1 MTDASPHS
9 RAPTPAPSRELEPTP
24 APRRNAIP
32 HPPEPAAAPEHALK
46 EHALKQ
52 WRIARGL
59 TLVEAGRL
67 AGVSHSCWRSWE
79 TGDKVPRRRNIDRLI
94 AASAGAL
101 TTDMI
106 LGYAPFPANPAR
118 SAA

>member
-1 MTDASPHS
+1 MTDASPHP
-9 RAPTPAPSRELEPTP
+9 RAPAAAPSHEPEPAPAPS
-24 APRRNAIP
+24 
-32 HPPEPAAAPEHALK
+32 HQPEPAAGAEHALK